1 MNILSRVKIKGKMYK
16 SSINVVNDTF
26 NEKHIYIYKYIY
38 LSAISSMYLITARE
52 VNSEIY
58 FPKD

>member
-26 NEKHIYIYKYIY
+26 NQKYISDQWDTY
-38 LSAISSMYLITARE
+38 NGVACIEATEE
-52 VNSEIY
+52 VASVKTSPIN
-58 FPKD
+58 